1 MKRSSILR
9 RILLPA
15 AIFLL
20 LLPPISYLIFQRAAG
35 EYALSLARRDL
46 RELQKE
52 VLPLIE
58 ETFGVLQD
66 TSEEIE
72 AAQSKEFLSRIK
84 PVLRDRA
91 GNAAMLILN
100 NRLEI
105 VYPRDEEELI
115 GVEPLAEA
123 CSRLI
128 LARQE
133 KPADGIYTV
142 TAGEGGATFL
152 VDFFE
157 VPGGTRLRAKYLLAY
172 SPVMEIGGWIDGASR
187 LMLLIS
193 AGFALLT
200 LGMLWMTARSISQPI
215 HRLCRE
221 AERIGGGDFAEI
233 EPAFRLAEP
242 EELRLAM
249 NAMSRRLMH
258 AEDAQRDFFQNVSHE
273 LRTPL
278 MSISGYA
285 QGIERG
291 VFTQPEQAAR
301 TILDESARLTDLVNS
316 LLTLSRLESSGQSV
330 QRVPVR
336 IDGPIED
343 SLDRVSGLALKSGVT
358 LSLEE
363 FDHSLMAVGEEDLI
377 SKVLENLLTNAI
389 RYAKTR
395 VVTAVSVSDSHL
407 QISVTDDGAGIA
419 EQDLPH
425 LFERCYKGPG
435 GNFGIGLAIA
445 RSAAVNM
452 GATLSA
458 GNLPEGGAR
467 FTLTLD
473 RTP

>member
-1 MKRSSILR
+1 MCI
-9 RILLPA
+9 
-15 AIFLL
+15 
-20 LLPPISYLIFQRAAG
+20 
-35 EYALSLARRDL
+35 RD
-46 RELQKE
+46 
-52 VLPLIE
+52 
-58 ETFGVLQD
+58 
-66 TSEEIE
+66 S
-72 AAQSKEFLSRIK
+72 
-84 PVLRDRA
+84 
-91 GNAAMLILN
+91 
-100 NRLEI
+100 
-105 VYPRDEEELI
+105 
-115 GVEPLAEA
+115 
-123 CSRLI
+123 
-128 LARQE
+128 
-133 KPADGIYTV
+133 
-142 TAGEGGATFL
+142 
-152 VDFFE
+152 
-157 VPGGTRLRAKYLLAY
+157 
-172 SPVMEIGGWIDGASR
+172 
-187 LMLLIS
+187 
-193 AGFALLT
+193 
-200 LGMLWMTARSISQPI
+200 
-215 HRLCRE
+215 
-221 AERIGGGDFAEI
+221 
-233 EPAFRLAEP
+233 FRLAEP